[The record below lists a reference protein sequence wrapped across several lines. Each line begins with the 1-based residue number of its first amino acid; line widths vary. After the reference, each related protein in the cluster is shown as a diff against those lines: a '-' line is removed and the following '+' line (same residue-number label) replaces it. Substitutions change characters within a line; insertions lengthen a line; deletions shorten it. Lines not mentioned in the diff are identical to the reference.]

1 MASRTRRLAI
11 VPLLALVLAL
21 GLGLAGGNPPPDDP
35 PPGVC
40 AIVLQDRTCVPPED
54 GPVSL

>member
-1 MASRTRRLAI
+1 MPHRLHRCTVF
-11 VPLLALVLAL
+11 VPLLALVA
-21 GLGLAGGNPPPDDP
+21 GLIAGGSPPPDDP

-54 GPVSL
+54 F